1 MSNERALLRGRLERA
16 THPIAN
22 LPLAA
27 PWNLAEIADLLP
39 SATEFR
45 AAAVLVPLVPRL
57 GGTTVLL
64 TRRTDQLTHHAG
76 QISFPGGRIED
87 SDAGPVAAA
96 VRECEEEVGVDATLI
111 EPIGYLDTLVT
122 ITSFRVTPVVA
133 LLDPTYRPRPD
144 PDEVAEVFEV
154 PLAFFVQPGSHE
166 RRSREFRGRV
176 RHYDVFPWQGR
187 DIWGATASMLV
198 NLIERWRAAEAA
210 A

>member
-1 MSNERALLRGRLERA
+1 VNNELARLRARLERA
-16 THPIAN
+16 THGLGAEPRG
-22 LPLAA
+22 A
-27 PWNLAEIADLLP
+27 PWNIAEIADLLP
-39 SATEFR
+39 SAAAFR
-45 AAAVLVPLVPRL
+45 SAAVLVPLVPRV
-57 GGTTVLL
+57 GGATVLL

-87 SDAGPVAAA
+87 GDAGPVAAA
-96 VRECEEEVGVDATLI
+96 LRECQEEVGIAPAMV
-111 EPIGYLDTLVT
+111 EPIGFLDALVT
-122 ITSFRVTPVVA
+122 ITGFRVTPVVA
-133 LLDPTYRPRPD
+133 LVDSAHRLVPD

-154 PLAFFVQPGSHE
+154 PFDFLMSPASHE

-198 NLIERWRAAEAA
+198 NFAERWHRAEAA